1 MIKNTNLASS
11 KMLPIIY
18 SYIDSRQYSNTK
30 HAHIPV
36 NTFNNSSG
44 INLWTR
50 FYSKNGN
57 ILLHYKVQIDTTVLY

>member
-44 INLWTR
+44 INL
-50 FYSKNGN
+50 
-57 ILLHYKVQIDTTVLY
+57 